1 MKTRKSA
8 YILVAAFALP
18 LLASCA
24 LPTERLADDMRKG
37 SLSYKMAKQ
46 YLDDGA
52 NVRDLWLGKSFLYEA
67 AIRKRWDL
75 VKLFADYGAN
85 PWRLE
90 MESGEPFSLFD
101 YALEERN
108 IELIGLCFS
117 HTDADPS
124 FAEERV
130 LRFLDT
136 VDPVDL
142 MNAPRFK
149 SFDSCVFYCLKESPL
164 AKTDAIAWKLAQ
176 IEEEERL
183 AAIEAEK
190 RRAEEERQRL
200 EQERVEALKAMEN
213 SMEIEE
219 KQRIRS
225 RLQSEIFPAE
235 DELSEEER
243 SRGYALLTSFGE
255 AQMPNLA
262 ERVASARRD
271 YLEAKANL
279 EELAKTLRDEN
290 IELKKNAVY
299 QAAELRMLDLATEY
313 WFLRYKLTDFYS
325 QFKIGLFSSDG
336 LAAEDEAFLK
346 KQ

>member
-8 YILVAAFALP
+8 YILVAALALP

-24 LPTERLADDMRKG
+24 
-37 SLSYKMAKQ
+37 S
-46 YLDDGA
+46 
-52 NVRDLWLGKSFLYEA
+52 
-67 AIRKRWDL
+67 
-75 VKLFADYGAN
+75 
-85 PWRLE
+85 
-90 MESGEPFSLFD
+90 
-101 YALEERN
+101 
-108 IELIGLCFS
+108 
-117 HTDADPS
+117 
-124 FAEERV
+124 
-130 LRFLDT
+130 
-136 VDPVDL
+136 
-142 MNAPRFK
+142 
-149 SFDSCVFYCLKESPL
+149 
-164 AKTDAIAWKLAQ
+164 
-176 IEEEERL
+176 
-183 AAIEAEK
+183 AIEAEQRREQARVEEEK
-190 RRAEEERQRL
+190 RR
-200 EQERVEALKAMEN
+200 EQARVEELKAMEN
-213 SMEIEE
+213 DE

-279 EELAKTLRDEN
+279 EELLKTLRDEN
-290 IELKKNAVY
+290 IDPKKNDVF
-299 QAAELRMLDLATEY
+299 QAAGHRWLDLATEY

-325 QFKIGLFSSDG
+325 QFKIGVLSSDK